1 VTRWTPRVPLI
12 AAIALLSSNGLG
24 LSQTDQGQRG
34 SIVIVTGQLGT
45 LPIPT
50 LMEGPALSVSNLELA
65 DQLFLRLAGMG
76 PTLLTAGDRDFVPLL
91 ARSWSRRDSVTL
103 VFELD
108 PRARWQDGVPV
119 TARDV
124 VFTVT
129 RAKNPA
135 VAPRLADLL
144 RRIKAVEAE
153 GDHRVIFRFSEPYPE
168 QFYDATF
175 HVAPLPS
182 HLLDSLPVEAVARS
196 SFVTQPV
203 GSGPYRL
210 VRSVAGQFVELAANP
225 RFFLGKPRLER
236 VIIRAA
242 ADPEARLNMVLGGQ
256 ADAIDNVV
264 PPLDNIRRISA
275 DSTLRVIPVPSPTVG
290 FLLFNQRDPRD
301 SARSHRVLS
310 DVRVRRAITLG
321 LDRHLMVRAV
331 FGSYGEVPYGPVSP
345 ILWIRHHAPRAA
357 RQNIAEARRLLAQ
370 AGWRDSDGDG
380 TLDRGG
386 QPLTLTLSLPNTSAI
401 RRQMSLLAQE
411 QLRQLGI
418 KLDLQQLEF
427 PLWLERRSAGRFDID
442 FGATSQDPSPSGLSQ
457 GWSCRGGTNVAKY
470 CSPRTDSLLDRAVTG
485 RGGSDPAET
494 WVAVLRQIEA
504 DAPATFLYAPSYVY
518 AVKRRFQNVT
528 ISPTSSWQQLR
539 LWSDGT

>member
-1 VTRWTPRVPLI
+1 VTRWTPRAPII
-12 AAIALLSSNGLG
+12 ATVALLSLGRPGLTQSN
-24 LSQTDQGQRG
+24 QAHRG
-34 SIVIVTGQLGT
+34 SIVIVTGQLAT

-76 PTLLTAGDRDFVPLL
+76 PTLLTTGDRGFIPLL

-108 PRARWQDGVPV
+108 PRARWQDGAPV

-124 VFTVT
+124 SFTFE

-135 VAPRLADLL
+135 IAPRLADLL
-144 RRIKAVEAE
+144 RRIESVKAE
-153 GDHRVIFRFSEPYPE
+153 GERRVVFRFSQPYSE
-168 QFYDATF
+168 QLYDATF
-175 HVAPLPS
+175 HVAPLPA
-182 HLLDSLPVEAVARS
+182 HLLDSIPPEAVARS
-196 SFVTQPV
+196 SFAAQPV

-210 VRSVAGQFVELAANP
+210 VRNVSGQFVELAANP
-225 RFFLGKPRLER
+225 QFFLGKPKLDR

-242 ADPEARLNMVLGGQ
+242 ADPEARLNLVLSGQ

-264 PPLDNIRRISA
+264 PPLENIRRIRA
-275 DSTLRVIPVPSPTVG
+275 DSTLRLIPVPSPTVG

-301 SARSHRVLS
+301 STGSHPVLS
-310 DVRVRRAITLG
+310 DVRVRRAMTLG
-321 LDRHLMVRAV
+321 LDRHLMVHAV
-331 FGSYGEVPYGPVSP
+331 FGPYGEVPYGPVSP
-345 ILWIRHHAPRAA
+345 ILWIRHHAPRAS
-357 RQNIAEARRLLAQ
+357 RQNIGEAQRLLAA

-380 TLDRGG
+380 ILDRDGR
-386 QPLTLTLSLPNTSAI
+386 PLTLTLSLPNTSAI

-427 PLWLERRSAGRFDID
+427 PLWLERRSQGRFDIN
-442 FGATSQDPSPSGLSQ
+442 FEATSQDPSPSGLRQ

-470 CSPRTDSLLDRAVTG
+470 CNPRTDSLLDQATLGRAG
-485 RGGSDPAET
+485 KDPAQA
-494 WVAVLRQIEA
+494 WAAVLRQIEA

-518 AVKRRFQNVT
+518 AVKRRFRDVV
-528 ISPTSSWQQLR
+528 ISPASSWQQLR

>member
-1 VTRWTPRVPLI
+1 MTRWTPRIPIIVTV
-12 AAIALLSSNGLG
+12 ALSC
-24 LSQTDQGQRG
+24 LSQAGLTQSEAHRG
-34 SIVIVTGQLGT
+34 SVVIVTGQLGT

-50 LMEGPALSVSNLELA
+50 LMEGPASSVGNLELA
-65 DQLFLRLAGMG
+65 DQLFLRLAGLG
-76 PTLLTAGDRDFVPLL
+76 PTLLTAGDGGFVPLL
-91 ARSWSRRDSVTL
+91 AHSWSRRDSVTL

-108 PRARWQDGVPV
+108 PRARWHDGAPV

-124 VFTVT
+124 VFTFE

-135 VAPRLADLL
+135 IAPRLVNLL
-144 RRIKAVEAE
+144 RRIQSVKAE
-153 GDHRVIFRFSEPYPE
+153 GDRQVVFRFSEAYPE
-168 QFYDATF
+168 QLYDATY
-175 HVAPLPS
+175 HVAPLPA
-182 HLLDSLPVEAVARS
+182 HLLDSVPAEAVSRS
-196 SFVTQPV
+196 SFASRPV

-225 RFFLGKPRLER
+225 QFFLGKPRLER
-236 VIIRAA
+236 VIIRGA
-242 ADPEARLNMVLGGQ
+242 ADPEARINMVLSGQ
-256 ADAIDNVV
+256 ADAVEYVI

-275 DSTLRVIPVPSPTVG
+275 DSTLRLIPVPSPNVG

-301 SARSHRVLS
+301 SNRAHPVLS

-321 LDRHLMVRAV
+321 LDRQLIVRAV

-357 RQNIAEARRLLAQ
+357 RQNLAEARRLLAA

-380 TLDRGG
+380 TLDRESI
-386 QPLTLTLSLPNTSAI
+386 PLTLTLSLPNTSGI
-401 RRQMSLLAQE
+401 RRQMSLLVQE

-418 KLDLQQLEF
+418 KLDVQQLEF
-427 PLWLERRSAGRFDID
+427 PVWSERRSSGRFDID
-442 FGATSQDPSPSGLSQ
+442 FGATSQDPSPSGLAQ

-470 CSPRTDSLLDRAVTG
+470 CNPRTDSLLDQATLG
-485 RGGSDPAET
+485 RGAKDLARA
-494 WVAVLRQIEA
+494 WVEVLRQIEA
-504 DAPATFLYAPSYVY
+504 DAPATFLYAPSNVY
-518 AVKRRFQNVT
+518 AVKRRFRDVA